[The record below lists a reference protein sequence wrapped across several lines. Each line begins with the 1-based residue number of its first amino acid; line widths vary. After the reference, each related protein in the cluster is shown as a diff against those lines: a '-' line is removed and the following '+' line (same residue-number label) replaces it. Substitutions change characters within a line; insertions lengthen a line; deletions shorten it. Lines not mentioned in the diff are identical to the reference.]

1 MICAALVTAGGIGKR
16 MGSSIPKQYLDLH
29 GVPILARTIMVFI
42 GHPLIDR
49 IVVTVPPGDED
60 FCRQNVTALLKADK
74 HVEIVSGGVTRQGS
88 VFNGLQHL
96 GGSDVVTIHDGVRPL
111 VRQDIVTR
119 TITAALECGAAL
131 AAVRI
136 KETVKR
142 KTDRFLETI
151 PRADLWLAHT
161 PQTFRTA
168 LIVEAH
174 TRAVSEGFEG
184 TDDAAL
190 VERMGHPVQLV
201 EDSEDNIK
209 ITTARDLDLA
219 RMLFKRSLGSQEYGT
234 VSK

>member
-16 MGSSIPKQYLDLH
+16 MGSDVPKQYLDLQ
-29 GVPILARTIMVFI
+29 GLPILARTIMVFA

-49 IVVTVPPGDED
+49 IVLTVPQRDED
-60 FCRQNVTALLKADK
+60 FCLHNVIALLKADK
-74 HVEIVSGGVTRQGS
+74 TIEIVAGGHTRQES
-88 VFNGLQHL
+88 VFNGLQRL
-96 GGSDVVTIHDGVRPL
+96 GDTDVVAIHDGVRPL
-111 VRQDIVTR
+111 VTREVITR
-119 TITAALECGAAL
+119 TITSAQACGAAL

-142 KTDRFLETI
+142 ETDGHLETI

-161 PQTFRTA
+161 PQTFRTP
-168 LIVEAH
+168 LIVLAH

-190 VERMGHPVQLV
+190 VERMGHPVEIV

-219 RMLFKRSLGSQEYGT
+219 RVLFERSAAAQG
-234 VSK
+234 

>member
-1 MICAALVTAGGIGKR
+1 
-16 MGSSIPKQYLDLH
+16 MGSNVPKQYLNLH
-29 GVPILARTIMVFI
+29 GVPILARTILVFV

-60 FCRQNVTALLKADK
+60 FCKQSVIALLDTEKP
-74 HVEIVSGGVTRQGS
+74 VEIAAGGASRQES
-88 VFNGLQHL
+88 VFNGLKCL
-96 GGSDVVTIHDGVRPL
+96 GGTDVVAIHDGVRPL
-111 VRQDIVTR
+111 VTHEVITR
-119 TITAALECGAAL
+119 TITAAQAGGAAL
-131 AAVRI
+131 AAVRV

-142 KTDRFLETI
+142 KTDGHLETI
-151 PRADLWLAHT
+151 PRSDLWLAHT
-161 PQTFRTA
+161 PQTFQTE

-190 VERMGHPVQLV
+190 VERMGHPVELV

-219 RMLFKRSLGSQEYGT
+219 RMLLGRTAFQG
-234 VSK
+234 

>member
-1 MICAALVTAGGIGKR
+1 MICAALITAGGIGKR

-29 GVPILARTIMVFI
+29 GIPILARTIMVFI

-60 FCRQNVTALLKADK
+60 FCGQNVIALLKADK

-88 VFNGLQHL
+88 VFNGLQRL
-96 GGSDVVTIHDGVRPL
+96 GDSDVVAIHDGVRPL
-111 VRQDIVTR
+111 VTQDVVTR
-119 TITAALECGAAL
+119 TITAAQECGAAL

-142 KTDRFLETI
+142 KTDRLLETI

-190 VERMGHPVQLV
+190 VERMGHPVELV

-219 RMLFKRSLGSQEYGT
+219 KILLDGTLSSQD
-234 VSK
+234 

>member
-16 MGSSIPKQYLDLH
+16 MGSNVPKQYLDLH

-60 FCRQNVTALLKADK
+60 VCRQNVTALLKADK

-88 VFNGLQHL
+88 VFNGLQRL
-96 GGSDVVTIHDGVRPL
+96 GDSDVVAIHDGVRPL
-111 VRQDIVTR
+111 VTQDVVTR
-119 TITAALECGAAL
+119 TITAAQECGAAL

-174 TRAVSEGFEG
+174 TRAMSEGFEG

-219 RMLFKRSLGSQEYGT
+219 RILLDGT
-234 VSK
+234 L

>member
-29 GVPILARTIMVFI
+29 GIPILARTIMVFV

-60 FCRQNVTALLKADK
+60 FCRQNVIALLKADK
-74 HVEIVSGGVTRQGS
+74 HVEIVSGGATRQRS
-88 VFNGLQHL
+88 VFNGLQRL
-96 GGSDVVTIHDGVRPL
+96 GGSDVVAIHDGVRPL
-111 VRQDIVTR
+111 VTQDVVTR
-119 TITAALECGAAL
+119 TIIAAQECGAAL

-136 KETVKR
+136 QETVKR
-142 KTDRFLETI
+142 KTDRLLETI

-190 VERMGHPVQLV
+190 VERMGHSVELV

-219 RMLFKRSLGSQEYGT
+219 RILLGGTLSSQD
-234 VSK
+234 